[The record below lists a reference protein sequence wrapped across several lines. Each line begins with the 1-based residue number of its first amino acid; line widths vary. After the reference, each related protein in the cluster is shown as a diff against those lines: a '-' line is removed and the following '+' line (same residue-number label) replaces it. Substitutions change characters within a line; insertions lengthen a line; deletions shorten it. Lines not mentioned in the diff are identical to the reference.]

1 MMSLVSPESPFLQL
15 KDHIAYSVEGVLSK
29 IIWKSE
35 VCQHTLFCMAGGT
48 SISEH
53 TSTRDATLHVIE
65 GTGVLTL
72 AGEKISLSPGIFVL
86 ISANV
91 PHELEAAADLA
102 FVLTLSKAS

>member
-15 KDHIAYSVEGVLSK
+15 KDHIAYLAGGILSK
-29 IIWKSE
+29 IIWKTE
-35 VCQHTLFCMAGGT
+35 ICQYTLFCMAGST

-72 AGEKISLSPGIFVL
+72 AGEKIPLSPGVFVL
-86 ISANV
+86 IPANV
-91 PHELEAAADLA
+91 PHELKATADLA